1 MRVNRSLRH
10 RLAMLCAAVV
20 VAQAACATDSTPT
33 PAPSSAASSLDPSC
47 AAFTVYGDLTGKAIS
62 VYTPVLHPKDQPYVD
77 AFEEFERC
85 TGADIQYEGA
95 EDFETQLRAKLDADS
110 PPDIAFIPQP
120 GLLTWLVEHFPGQV
134 IPVSGVALE
143 NLNAHYSP
151 EWADYASVSGPPY
164 AVPVS
169 ASVKSLVWYSPKA
182 FAEHGYAVPTSW
194 EELRTLTQQIAQDNP
209 GIKPWCL
216 GVEAGDVTGWPVTD
230 WLEDVILRR
239 SGTSVFDSWVAHRI
253 PVDDPAVVASLDEVG
268 TILRNDGYTTAAR
281 TAATTSVD
289 EGGLPLLTGQCF
301 LHRQSSSYATNWP
314 TTASI
319 DPQGDVYAFV
329 LPGSSEQTPPI
340 LIGGEFAA
348 AFADRP
354 EVAAFQAYLASAEFS
369 ATMAANVSGGWISAN
384 TTLDSSQLSS
394 PVDRMAFDLLT
405 DEATTIRFDG
415 SDQMPQAVGTGT
427 LLVAMTEWLSGTLT
441 SAQALGSVEKSW
453 PSR

>member
-1 MRVNRSLRH
+1 MRVNRSLKH
-10 RLAMLCAAVV
+10 RLAVVCAAVV
-20 VAQAACATDSTPT
+20 VAQAACATNPAPT
-33 PAPSSAASSLDPSC
+33 PAPSSAAATIDPSC
-47 AAFTVYGDLTGKAIS
+47 AAFAGYGDLTGKAIS

-77 AFEEFERC
+77 AFAEFERC
-85 TGADIQYEGA
+85 TGADIQYEGT

-120 GLLTWLVEHFPGQV
+120 GLLTWLVERYPGQV
-134 IPVSGVALE
+134 TPVTGLALE
-143 NLNAHYSP
+143 NLNAHYAP
-151 EWADYASVSGPPY
+151 EWTDYASVSGTPY
-164 AVPVS
+164 SVPVS

-182 FAEHGYAVPTSW
+182 FTEQGYDVPTSW
-194 EELRTLTQQIAQDNP
+194 EELLTLTQQISQDHP

-230 WLEDVILRR
+230 WLEDVVLRR
-239 SGTSVFDSWVAHRI
+239 VGAAGFDSWVGHRI
-253 PVDDPAVVASLDEVG
+253 PVDDPGVVAALDEVG
-268 TILRNDGYTTAAR
+268 TILRNDGYTTTAR
-281 TAATTSVD
+281 TAATTAVD
-289 EGGLPLLTGQCF
+289 EGGLPLLAGQCF
-301 LHRQSSSYATNWP
+301 LHRQSSAYATNWP
-314 TTASI
+314 ESASI
-319 DPQGDVYAFV
+319 DAQGDLYAFV

-384 TTLDSSQLSS
+384 TTLESSQLSS

-405 DEATTIRFDG
+405 DEAITRRFDG
-415 SDQMPQAVGTGT
+415 SDRMPQAVGTGT
-427 LLVAMTEWLSGTLT
+427 LLVAMTEWLSGSLT
-441 SAQALGSVEKSW
+441 SEQALGSVEKSW